1 MAEKM
6 FNPFGIYRA
15 YNDGYNQALKDIKAS
30 LDLTPEQL
38 EFVECLMRG
47 DDD

>member
-1 MAEKM
+1 MTEKM
-6 FNPFGIYRA
+6 FNPFMIYRA
-15 YNDGYNQALKDIKAS
+15 YNDGYNQALEDVKES

-38 EFVECLMRG
+38 EFVEHLMRG